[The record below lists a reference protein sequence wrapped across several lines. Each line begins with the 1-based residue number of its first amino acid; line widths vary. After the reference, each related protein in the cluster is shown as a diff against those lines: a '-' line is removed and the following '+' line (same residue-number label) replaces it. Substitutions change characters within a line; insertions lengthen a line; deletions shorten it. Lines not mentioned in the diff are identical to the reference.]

1 MLNPA
6 VLDALNKQINAELS
20 ASYSYLAMSA
30 FCERIN
36 FTGAAKWFRIQS
48 QEEYGHAMRLF
59 DFVLA
64 RGGKVELTEIKAPRV
79 DYESIVEAFEA
90 AYRQEQTVTQ
100 QINAL
105 YETAFQAKAFDA
117 VVHTEWF
124 VNEQVEEEKTMREIV
139 ARLQMIK
146 DDPPSLL
153 DMDRELGA
161 RKPEAEEE
169 GEGGAAE

>member
-1 MLNPA
+1 MLNQ
-6 VLDALNKQINAELS
+6 VVQDAINEQVNAELS

-36 FTGAAKWFRIQS
+36 FTGCAKWFRVQS
-48 QEEYGHAMRLF
+48 QEEYAHAMRLF
-59 DFVLA
+59 DFVIA
-64 RGGKVELTEIKAPRV
+64 RGGKVELTEIKGPRV
-79 DYESIVEAFEA
+79 EYQSIVEVFET
-90 AYRQEQTVTQ
+90 AYKQEQKVTQ
-100 QINAL
+100 QINGL
-105 YETAFQAKAFDA
+105 YDTAFKAKSFDA

-139 ARLQMIK
+139 AKLQMIK

-161 RKPEAEEE
+161 RQPA
-169 GEGGAAE
+169 AAEAPAEGA